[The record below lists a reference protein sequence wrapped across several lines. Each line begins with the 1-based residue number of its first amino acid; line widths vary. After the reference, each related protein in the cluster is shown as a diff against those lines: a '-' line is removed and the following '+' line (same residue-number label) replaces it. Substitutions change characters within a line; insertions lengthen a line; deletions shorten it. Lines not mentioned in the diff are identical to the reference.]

1 LREKLNPKPGQYQ
14 SIKENQVMKF
24 VLFALALLA
33 AMSLSHDATVQAAA
47 ECAADEDKVPCLAAK
62 GDPMAMYMMGRRA
75 YEGART
81 SGDFT
86 EALAWGQRVIR
97 VRRHTGNMLL
107 KMVYLQLGSGQ
118 HRDHVQAHVWLRQAI
133 DSREANLYLVPW
145 LERLEAKMQPEEI
158 EKAKSLAAH

>member
-1 LREKLNPKPGQYQ
+1 M
-14 SIKENQVMKF
+14 MKF
-24 VLFALALLA
+24 VLFALALSA
-33 AMSLSHDATVQAAA
+33 AMLLSQNSTVQAATECVA
-47 ECAADEDKVPCLAAK
+47 EEDKVPCLASK

-86 EALAWGQRVIR
+86 EALAWGQKVIR
-97 VRRHTGNMLL
+97 VRWHTGNMLL
-107 KMVYLQLGSGQ
+107 KMVYLQLGAGQ

-133 DSREANLYLVPW
+133 DSSEDNLYLIPW
-145 LERLEAKMQPEEI
+145 LERLEVKMKPEEI